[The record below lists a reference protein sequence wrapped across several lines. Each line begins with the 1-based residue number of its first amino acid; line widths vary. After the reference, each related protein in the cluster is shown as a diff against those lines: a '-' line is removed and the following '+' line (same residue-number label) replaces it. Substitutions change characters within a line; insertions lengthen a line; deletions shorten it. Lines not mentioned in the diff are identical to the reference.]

1 MSVTVRKAAL
11 TALCSL
17 SLASQLH
24 IEDIYAE
31 ETESSREENIKETSE
46 SNTYIKESIENEVRT
61 SSTDIVRKQING
73 IYTVVK
79 NDAFDSI
86 AKSFNISPT
95 QLRIWNNLAS
105 IPSTLKE
112 GTKLAVTKQGV
123 EQNLSDADKKKLVVY
138 DKTAS
143 FNSAQEMIKELA
155 PIVVEIARQNGEEQ
169 LWPSLMLAQAIHES
183 GVEQTVGMSQKS
195 RPPYHVLQGL
205 KARGSVTSI
214 LDWTWEEIEVNDE
227 KVNYQVIAEFQSFE
241 SYRAAIQGY
250 ADRLRYGPGWDSDY
264 YSGTWV
270 SSSDSVW
277 DVLDNGGL
285 TGYATDGSYVNKVKE
300 KINEY
305 NLTQYDTSVSRTSG
319 NTRFDTAT
327 KISQSG
333 WKTADN
339 VIIANSH
346 NFADALAGVPLASAL
361 DAPILLSR
369 NDQIDQNTLNE
380 IKRLMASNVVILGG
394 EEALSKTVE
403 NQLKAQGLK
412 ITRYAGENRYQ
423 TAGLIASE
431 VTSLTG
437 STEAI
442 LVSGENFAD
451 AMSIAPF
458 AAQKGTPIYLTRS
471 YTLAGQPQQAS
482 KSIKNWK
489 VIGGPD
495 AIERHLTNKFVENG
509 ANIYR
514 IYGATRYNTNR
525 SVIKY
530 FGQNSKQLFVAT
542 GKDFVDALT
551 GSVLAAK
558 YNTGVLL
565 ADDQTDIMNTNINF
579 SRDNDFYQFTI
590 FGGKNVLSD
599 RVTNSFK
606 KFSLSG
612 Y

>member
-1 MSVTVRKAAL
+1 MSVNVRKFAL

-17 SLASQLH
+17 SLASQLQ
-24 IEDIYAE
+24 IENIYAE
-31 ETESSREENIKETSE
+31 DTESSSREENIEEKSE
-46 SNTYIKESIENEVRT
+46 SNTYIQENIENEVST
-61 SSTDIVRKQING
+61 SATDIVRKQYNG

-79 NDAFDSI
+79 NDTFDSI

-95 QLRIWNNLAS
+95 QLRVWNNLAS
-105 IPSTLKE
+105 IPTTLKE

-123 EQNLSDADKKKLVVY
+123 EQNLSAADKKKLVVY
-138 DKTAS
+138 DKPAS
-143 FNSAQEMIKELA
+143 FNSAQQMIDELA
-155 PIVVEIARQNGEEQ
+155 PIVVEIARQSGQEQ
-169 LWPSLMLAQAIHES
+169 LWPSLMLAQAIHET

-195 RPPYHVLQGL
+195 RAPYYVLLGL

-214 LDWTWEEIEVNDE
+214 LDWTWEEIDGQ
-227 KVNYQVIAEFQSFE
+227 KIQVIAEFQSFE

-250 ADRLRYGPGWDSDY
+250 ADRLRYGPGWDSNY

-270 SSSDSVW
+270 SNSDSVW
-277 DVLDNGGL
+277 DVLNNGGL
-285 TGYATDGSYVNKVKE
+285 NGYATDGAYVNKLKE
-300 KINEY
+300 KINKY
-305 NLTQYDTSVSRTSG
+305 NLTAYDTSVSRTSG
-319 NTRFDTAT
+319 DTRFDTAV

-346 NFADALAGVPLASAL
+346 NFADALAGVPLAYAM

-369 NDQIDQNTLNE
+369 SDQIDQNTLNE
-380 IKRLMASNVVILGG
+380 IKRLSASNVVILGG

-403 NQLKAQGLK
+403 NQLKTQGLNV
-412 ITRYAGENRYQ
+412 TRYAGENRYQ
-423 TAGLIASE
+423 TAGLIASK

-437 STEAI
+437 SSEAI

-458 AAQKGTPIYLTRS
+458 AAQNGTPIYLTRS

-482 KSIKNWK
+482 KSIKSWK

-495 AIERHLTNKFVENG
+495 AIERHLTNKLVANG
-509 ANIYR
+509 ANIHR
-514 IYGATRYNTNR
+514 IYGATRYDTNR

-530 FGQNSKQLFVAT
+530 FSQNSKQLFVAT

-558 YNTGVLL
+558 NNTGVLL
-565 ADDQTDIMNTNINF
+565 ADDQTGIMNNNINF
-579 SRDNDFYQFTI
+579 SRDNDFYQFTL
-590 FGGKNVLSD
+590 FGGKNVLPD
-599 RVTNSFK
+599 RITNSFK
-606 KFSLSG
+606 KFSLSE